1 MTHIDSMDA
10 VMFGCVTST
19 AARKPG
25 ANARI
30 RAAGQ
35 VIGETLSR
43 AIVHFRQWRQLSR
56 SRRELSTLD
65 DYQLRDLGLS
75 RSQAVFES
83 GKSFLQR

>member
-1 MTHIDSMDA
+1 MTHTDSMNA
-10 VMFGCVTST
+10 VMFGRVTSA

-25 ANARI
+25 ASARN

-35 VIGETLSR
+35 AIGEALFR
-43 AIVHFRQWRQLSR
+43 AIVRFRQWRQLSR

-65 DYQLRDLGLS
+65 EYQLRDIGLS

-83 GKSFLQR
+83 GKSFLQ